1 MSAWEFLGW
10 AAAISLGL
18 VIVSIALLVV
28 VGVLKQVGK
37 PLPERR
43 LSVGARKVSTGE

>member
-10 AAAISLGL
+10 AAALSFGL

-28 VGVLKQVGK
+28 VGVVKQVGK
-37 PLPERR
+37 PLPDRR
-43 LSVGARKVSTGE
+43 LTVGARKVSPDE